1 MLTNRAKAVAKIKVD
16 EAQVVETQ
24 VNNNH
29 AYDVLSREPAE
40 NKTSPDLIVVTTTS
54 PCQYFPTSLS
64 LHKQFFRAVTY

>member
-29 AYDVLSREPAE
+29 AYDTLRREPAD
-40 NKTSPDLIVVTTTS
+40 NKTSPDLIVVTTTT
-54 PCQYFPTSLS
+54 PCQYISNFTISP
-64 LHKQFFRAVTY
+64 